1 MSAEVLRAARA
12 EAAHNFMQPTC
23 PGIGYLPCPGFRF
36 MPVRLRV
43 SRRTIPK
50 ADLVAL
56 AAFSH
61 WLECLTVP
69 PLALSHTARA
79 KVSVLALEVVDF
91 RDKRVCL
98 ESEGGGNN
106 VTVTLRRLQLGNVR
120 TTMWHLVFSMLEIPR
135 MRNHNRPTAAAV
147 TNDMSHHAKGQSL
160 PRVCTTILSTQ
171 HSSLAGAAEQ
181 IFE

>member
-98 ESEGGGNN
+98 ESEGGGN
-106 VTVTLRRLQLGNVR
+106 RRLQLGHVR
-120 TTMWHLVFSMLEIPR
+120 TIMWHLIFSMLKIPR
-135 MRNHNRPTAAAV
+135 TRIHNRPTV
-147 TNDMSHHAKGQSL
+147 
-160 PRVCTTILSTQ
+160 P
-171 HSSLAGAAEQ
+171 
-181 IFE
+181 